1 MPCVCVR
8 CPFRCA
14 CSLFFLFYW
23 ANDSVGKNEGADTT
37 TRTEI
42 ETAGSGK
49 IWVSGFGPWEPAAAS
64 AAPTNASGAHP
75 AIAAVTDIC
84 NPWFVRV

>member
-1 MPCVCVR
+1 MCAYELYAPCVC
-8 CPFRCA
+8 PLSLIRCA

-23 ANDSVGKNEGADTT
+23 ANDCVSKNKGDDTT

-49 IWVSGFGPWEPAAAS
+49 IWVSGFGPWEPAVANS
-64 AAPTNASGAHP
+64 TL
-75 AIAAVTDIC
+75 
-84 NPWFVRV
+84 RY